1 MAADV
6 LVEGAEILEGIGEG
20 LPLEGLFLA
29 ISQAG
34 KGSQSVELI
43 TDNRQ
48 VLLGQFG
55 LVEAASS
62 IGLNCLSGSVDIN
75 FEKVVFE
82 KKGFN
87 WSGIL

>member
-1 MAADV
+1 M
-6 LVEGAEILEGIGEG
+6 LVEGAEILEGIGEV

-55 LVEAASS
+55 LVEAVSF

-75 FEKVVFE
+75 LEKVVFE
-82 KKGFN
+82 EKCFN

>member
-1 MAADV
+1 M
-6 LVEGAEILEGIGEG
+6 
-20 LPLEGLFLA
+20 
-29 ISQAG
+29 
-34 KGSQSVELI
+34 VELI

-82 KKGFN
+82 EKGFN
-87 WSGIL
+87 